1 MNKFLRS
8 SGIVFSMLLLVS
20 VSATAQVKKKAVVRK
35 TTTAQTVKV
44 ADLSCFDLKG
54 KVHTCIVWSNAGGEK
69 SKRIFDA
76 NGKWVGYRDDA
87 GWNLWKNISGLRRDA
102 KGRIV
107 FYREKGEN
115 GVVPRA
121 ITYDTAGRV
130 AKITSEHDEETDY
143 TLYYYNSKGL
153 LVKAVEKAVDMSE
166 ENTTVYKYGNYELD
180 SHGNWTSRSCEF
192 EIEGNSIFESQTR
205 HITYYK

>member
-1 MNKFLRS
+1 MKQLVKNIVLASLFLT
-8 SGIVFSMLLLVS
+8 FMA
-20 VSATAQVKKKAVVRK
+20 VSATAQVKRKTVVRK
-35 TTTAQTVKV
+35 SSTTQTAKV

-54 KVHTCIVWSNAGGEK
+54 KVHTCMVWSNAGGERN
-69 SKRIFDA
+69 KRVFDI
-76 NGKWVGYRDDA
+76 NGKWIGYRDDA
-87 GWNLWKNISGLRRDA
+87 GWSLWKNISGLKRDA

-121 ITYDTAGRV
+121 ITYDAAGRV
-130 AKITSEHDEETDY
+130 AKVESDYSEETDY

-166 ENTTVYKYGNYELD
+166 ENTTVYKYGDYEFD

-192 EIEGNSIFESQTR
+192 NVEGNSIFEVQSR
-205 HITYYK
+205 ALTYYK

>member
-130 AKITSEHDEETDY
+130 AKITSEYDEETDY

-153 LVKAVEKAVDMSE
+153 LVKAVEKAVDMS
-166 ENTTVYKYGNYELD
+166 
-180 SHGNWTSRSCEF
+180 
-192 EIEGNSIFESQTR
+192 
-205 HITYYK
+205 

>member
-69 SKRIFDA
+69 SKRIFDV

-87 GWNLWKNISGLRRDA
+87 GWNLWKNI
-102 KGRIV
+102 
-107 FYREKGEN
+107 
-115 GVVPRA
+115 
-121 ITYDTAGRV
+121 
-130 AKITSEHDEETDY
+130 
-143 TLYYYNSKGL
+143 
-153 LVKAVEKAVDMSE
+153 
-166 ENTTVYKYGNYELD
+166 
-180 SHGNWTSRSCEF
+180 
-192 EIEGNSIFESQTR
+192 
-205 HITYYK
+205 